1 MKNICLLGSSG
12 SIGIQATSVIREFLK
27 QKNNEYKIS
36 SLAVHSNIKI
46 LEQQVREFKPL
57 SVAVFDENAAKDFKI
72 RIKDTDVK
80 IFVGLDGLCEIAGDD
95 KSNFV
100 LNSVTG
106 MIGLRPTLCAID
118 AKKTIAL
125 ANKETL
131 VAGGELVM
139 KKAKEND
146 VKIIPVDSE
155 HSAIFQCLQG
165 AYDVEQLN
173 KIIITA
179 SGGPFFGK
187 TREELENI
195 KKEQALKHPNWEMG
209 AKITIDSA
217 TMMNK
222 GLEII
227 EAKWL
232 FDLKPSQIE
241 TVVHRE
247 SVIHSL
253 VEFNDNSVL
262 AQLGVPDMRIPI
274 QYALTYPRRIPS
286 NVEKLSLTKYKN
298 LSFYEADETTF
309 KCLKTCKEA
318 LKRGGLL
325 TAAINGANEEAVK
338 LFLEDK
344 ISFNGIGDVVTLAM
358 DNLNLENDIT
368 LESIL
373 KADALAREF
382 VIETSLKGEL
392 N

>member
-12 SIGIQATSVIREFLK
+12 SIGVQALKVVREFI
-27 QKNNEYKIS
+27 KNGSEEYKIS
-36 SLAVHSNIKI
+36 SLAVHSNIVV
-46 LEQQVREFKPL
+46 LEEQIREFKPL
-57 SVAVFDENAAKDFKI
+57 SVAVFDEKAANALRAN
-72 RIKDTDVK
+72 IKDLDVK
-80 IFVGLDGLCEIAGDD
+80 VYTGLDGLCEIAGSDE
-95 KSNFV
+95 SNFL

-106 MIGLRPTLCAID
+106 MIGLRPTLSAIE

-139 KKAKEND
+139 KKAKESGVD
-146 VKIIPVDSE
+146 IIPVDSE

-165 AYDVEQLN
+165 PYDALQLS

-187 TREELENI
+187 NREELKNI
-195 KKEQALKHPNWEMG
+195 KKEQALKHPNWDMG

-232 FDLKPSQIE
+232 FDLKASQIE

-274 QYALTYPRRIPS
+274 QYALTYPKRTVS
-286 NVEKLSLTKYKN
+286 EVEKLSLIKYKN

-309 KCLKTCKEA
+309 KCLATCKEA
-318 LKRGGLL
+318 LSRGGLA

-338 LFLEDK
+338 LFLSDK
-344 ISFNGIGDVVTLAM
+344 ISFNDIGDVVTLAM
-358 DNLNLENDIT
+358 DSVKGGSSLNLEDI
-368 LESIL
+368 LEI
-373 KADALAREF
+373 DERARQF
-382 VIETSLKGEL
+382 VNSTCLGG